1 MELCHKV
8 EMPKRTSQILLD
20 QYFSAG
26 YDFVPEGMF
35 AFSRD
40 IFGYY
45 NFGGGMG
52 GGSVVGI

>member
-1 MELCHKV
+1 
-8 EMPKRTSQILLD
+8 MPKRTSQILLD